1 LGVDFH
7 VCPVMKVPTSTAD
20 GPAYWL
26 RRAEEARRSADD
38 MVDLVSKR
46 TLLDIARAY
55 EELASFAASKC
66 GSDKG
71 PAQEPEQP

>member
-1 LGVDFH
+1 
-7 VCPVMKVPTSTAD
+7 MKVPTSTAD

-26 RRAEEARRSADD
+26 RRAEEARRIADEL
-38 MVDLVSKR
+38 VDLVSKR

-55 EELASFAASKC
+55 EELARFAASKH

-71 PAQEPEQP
+71 PAREPDQS

>member
-1 LGVDFH
+1 
-7 VCPVMKVPTSTAD
+7 MKVPTSTAD

-26 RRAEEARRSADD
+26 RRAEEARRIADEL
-38 MVDLVSKR
+38 VDPVSKR

-55 EELASFAASKC
+55 EELARFAASKQ

-71 PAQEPEQP
+71 PAQEPDQP